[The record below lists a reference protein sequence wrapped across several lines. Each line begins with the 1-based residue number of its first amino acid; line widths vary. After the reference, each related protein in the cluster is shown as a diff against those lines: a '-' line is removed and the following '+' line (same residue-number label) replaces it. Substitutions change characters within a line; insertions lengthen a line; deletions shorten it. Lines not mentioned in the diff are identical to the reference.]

1 MDAARRKAGSRHRF
15 VLPHVDVM
23 TAEMARKFLA
33 AIMEAV
39 ATGGMDAT
47 TGRTLGYLLS
57 IESRIREGHE
67 LEKRID
73 ALERVEQERKA
84 CRV

>member
-1 MDAARRKAGSRHRF
+1 
-15 VLPHVDVM
+15 
-23 TAEMARKFLA
+23 MARKFLA

-57 IESRIREGHE
+57 IEARIREGHE
-67 LEKRID
+67 LEKRIE
-73 ALERVEQERKA
+73 ALERAQKEAKA
-84 CRV
+84 YRTLNGESI